1 MWSSKEAL
9 SWLDDHVN
17 IELAGARKVAA
28 PRLDRMQG
36 LARLL
41 GSPHSEYPVV
51 HITGTNGKTS
61 TARMAASLLAAHG
74 LSVGLYTSPH
84 LESVNERIV
93 WNGEPID
100 GFDLAEIL
108 YAVSLAEDA
117 LGEQVTFFEIM
128 TAAAFRFFAD
138 VSVDVAV
145 VEVGLGGTWDA
156 TNIADGA
163 VAVVTN
169 VSIDHTEYL
178 GETRESIALEKA
190 GIVKS
195 GATLVLGEEDLALR
209 EIFTSRGAANVLT
222 RGSDFGVI
230 ENRTALSGRVVDL
243 FTPTSEHPELFIPL
257 HGSHQADNAA
267 AALAA
272 SEAFVGGPIFDSQIV
287 SDAFAGVRVAGR
299 LEVMARRPLVL
310 LDGAHN
316 VAGARALSVALEEE
330 FPAGSRTLV
339 VGLLVEKDPAEML
352 EALDAPSAAQL
363 VVCRPPSPRGRDP
376 EEVAAAAVA
385 AGVPPSRVRVVET
398 PGDALAYAVSVTPE
412 DGQVV
417 VTGSLY
423 VVGAARAA
431 LQQGANSHP
440 MTRFVT

>member
-1 MWSSKEAL
+1 MWNSEKAL
-9 SWLDDHVN
+9 SWLDDHAN
-17 IELAGARKVAA
+17 MELAGARKVAA

-41 GSPHSEYPVV
+41 GSPHSEYPAV
-51 HITGTNGKTS
+51 HLTGTNGKTS
-61 TARMAASLLAAHG
+61 TARMVASLLAAQG
-74 LSVGLYTSPH
+74 LSVGMYTSPH
-84 LESVNERIV
+84 LESVNERIA

-100 GFDLAEIL
+100 DLQLAEIL
-108 YAVSLAEDA
+108 QAVSLAEDA
-117 LGEQVTFFEIM
+117 LGERATFFEVM
-128 TAAAFRFFAD
+128 TAAAFRFFSD

-145 VEVGLGGTWDA
+145 VEVGMGGTWDA
-156 TNIADGA
+156 TNIADGV

-178 GETRESIALEKA
+178 GGTRESIALEKA
-190 GIVKS
+190 GIIKP

-209 EIFTSRGAANVLT
+209 EIFTSAGAATVLT
-222 RGSDFGVI
+222 RGADFGVI
-230 ENRTALSGRVVDL
+230 ENKAALSGRVVDL
-243 FTPTSEHPELFIPL
+243 FTPTSQHPELFIPL
-257 HGSHQADNAA
+257 HGPHQAENAA

-272 SEAFVGGPIFDSQIV
+272 SEAFVGGPIFDPQV
-287 SDAFAGVRVAGR
+287 VADAFAEVRVAGR
-299 LEVMARRPLVL
+299 LEVVARRPLVL

-339 VGLLVEKDPAEML
+339 VGLLVEKDPAEMI
-352 EALDAPSAAQL
+352 EALQAVSAAQL

-385 AGVPPSRVRVVET
+385 AGMPPSRVGVVET
-398 PGDALAYAVSVTPE
+398 PRDALAYAMSVTPE
-412 DGQVV
+412 DGQIV

-423 VVGAARAA
+423 VVGAARKA
-431 LQQGANSHP
+431 LQ
-440 MTRFVT
+440 